1 MEQQNHFENENS
13 MPPSLQLID
22 IATGF
27 MKTQTIY
34 VAAKLGLADLLKDGS
49 KSIDELSS
57 ATGAHSLSLYRLLRT
72 LASIG
77 IFIENEDGS
86 FGMTPLAT
94 SLQSDGPMS
103 VRSFVLLVGEQFWW
117 APWGNLEHSV
127 MTGEAAFDR
136 VFGMQVFEYLVK
148 HPEVGNSFNVW
159 MTRLS
164 EMTDPALMESYDF
177 STINKVVDIGG
188 GHGSLLAS
196 ILKANPTLKGV
207 LFDLPEVVE
216 AAREIDAGVAERCEI
231 IGGDFFESV
240 PAGGD
245 AYILKQIIHDWN
257 DDLSIKILQNC
268 HKAMAGNG
276 RVLVIDAVIQPGNVP
291 DLNKLIDLQMLILTH
306 GGRERTEF
314 EFRSLF
320 EAAGFELMN
329 IFSTP
334 SMFNIIEGRP
344 N

>member
-1 MEQQNHFENENS
+1 MAQQQHFEKQNAT
-13 MPPSLQLID
+13 PPIVQMFD

-86 FGMTPLAT
+86 FGITPLAT
-94 SLQSDGPMS
+94 TLQSDGPMS
-103 VRSFVLLVGEQFWW
+103 VRSFVLLLGKQFWW
-117 APWGNLEHSV
+117 APWGNLIDSIT
-127 MTGEAAFDR
+127 TGETAFER
-136 VFGMQVFEYLVK
+136 VFGMRFFEYLGK
-148 HPEVGNSFNVW
+148 HPEVGNSFNIW
-159 MTRLS
+159 MTRFS
-164 EMTDPALMESYDF
+164 QMNDPAILGSYDF
-177 STINKVVDIGG
+177 STFHKVVDVGG
-188 GHGSLLAS
+188 GHGNLLAA

-276 RVLVIDAVIQPGNVP
+276 RVLVIDAVVSSGNAP
-291 DLNKLIDLQMLILTH
+291 DLNKFIDLHMLVL
-306 GGRERTEF
+306 GGGMEHTES

-320 EAAGFELMN
+320 DTAGFYLTN
-329 IFSTP
+329 IVSTP
-334 SMFNIIEGRP
+334 AMFSIIEGRP
-344 N
+344 K